1 MALVGD
7 DVPTH
12 DGVDRV
18 STDEPCSRPPIQ
30 GNDSSTF
37 PTTCTWSGRADR
49 AGGDGA
55 AEGGL
60 APPASAAALRRLR
73 GALSADPGWWWS
85 PDECGLAWPRRECRA
100 STTANKPWR
109 IRGSLPAVLSCRE
122 GLDG

>member
-73 GALSADPGWWWS
+73 GALSAD
-85 PDECGLAWPRRECRA
+85 REGADLYLGARSTLTMATMLIFHDRQQQGA
-100 STTANKPWR
+100 STWDEVF
-109 IRGSLPAVLSCRE
+109 LQ
-122 GLDG
+122 